1 MALVAWDKVCRAKD
15 QGGLSVLKLHIQ
27 NKALLLKN
35 LHKFYSRMDVPWVNL
50 IWNSYYS
57 DSMLPGQQLEGSFWW
72 KAHLILID
80 FYKGMAKCNLG
91 DGKSVYF
98 WTDLW
103 NEKCLHK
110 KLPHLASYARHA
122 NTTVNE
128 AIQNE
133 FLEDLFQLPLSQQAY
148 EEFLEL
154 QIICDEAKERIALRN
169 KDQWSYIW
177 GSDEF
182 YCKKAYK
189 VLQGEII
196 VIPHFK
202 WIWESSCQA
211 KHKFFFWL
219 LLLDRLNTRNL
230 LARKN
235 FNLQSY
241 LCATLQCPREETLI
255 HLFWTCPF
263 AAQCWDYVCPQ
274 RTRNLSVIEIK

>member
-1 MALVAWDKVCRAKD
+1 
-15 QGGLSVLKLHIQ
+15 
-27 NKALLLKN
+27 
-35 LHKFYSRMDVPWVNL
+35 
-50 IWNSYYS
+50 
-57 DSMLPGQQLEGSFWW
+57 
-72 KAHLILID
+72 
-80 FYKGMAKCNLG
+80 MAKCNLG
-91 DGKSVYF
+91 EGKSVYF

-154 QIICDEAKERIALRN
+154 QIIYDEAKERIALGN

-177 GSDEF
+177 ESDEF

-189 VLQGEII
+189 VLQGEIT

-219 LLLDRLNTRNL
+219 LLIDRLNTRNL
-230 LARKN
+230 LTRKI

-241 LCATLQCPREETLI
+241 LCATLQCPQEETLI

-274 RTRNLSVIEIK
+274 RTRNLSVHEAFYDIKIKLQVPFYMDIMILAAWSIWIVRNNKIFNNQMPSFASWKSICLQELRLVSYRMRKKYTHQFKVWLETQT